1 MHSIQLVFMLNIFW
15 LAQQQQQWELEQAS
29 KVKVSFFHEAINY
42 QRNHLENIFL
52 ERYFCEQTNCSESFH
67 HSSNSSSASKQAS
80 SDNNNNNKDTRF
92 LSLRTCTRRIL
103 SFHSSTPFLHNL

>member
-15 LAQQQQQWELEQAS
+15 LAQQQQQQQWELEQAS

-67 HSSNSSSASKQAS
+67 HSSNSSSASKQAATITT
-80 SDNNNNNKDTRF
+80 TR
-92 LSLRTCTRRIL
+92 TRD
-103 SFHSSTPFLHNL
+103 FFP